1 MNTSQDSHNPDH
13 ANEALDPALL
23 EKLAA
28 NLMAMT
34 RADFGP
40 TLPGQDATKPLGETD
55 DGV

>member
-1 MNTSQDSHNPDH
+1 MNATQGSHNPDQ
-13 ANEALDPALL
+13 AIEALDPALL

-40 TLPGQDATKPLGETD
+40 TPPGQVGTKPLGETD
-55 DGV
+55 DGL

>member
-1 MNTSQDSHNPDH
+1 MNAPQGSHNPDQ
-13 ANEALDPALL
+13 AIEALDPALL

-34 RADFGP
+34 CADFGP
-40 TLPGQDATKPLGETD
+40 TQPGHDGIKPSGETD